1 MLLLQTSWRLRQ
13 FVSFVRRKESEGSSR
28 RFAIHAMLPLLD
40 KRPDRAQERTNEVGL
55 AGHFVKGM
63 YAPVDASASQLIV
76 GSREMS
82 KG

>member
-1 MLLLQTSWRLRQ
+1 
-13 FVSFVRRKESEGSSR
+13 
-28 RFAIHAMLPLLD
+28 MLPLLD